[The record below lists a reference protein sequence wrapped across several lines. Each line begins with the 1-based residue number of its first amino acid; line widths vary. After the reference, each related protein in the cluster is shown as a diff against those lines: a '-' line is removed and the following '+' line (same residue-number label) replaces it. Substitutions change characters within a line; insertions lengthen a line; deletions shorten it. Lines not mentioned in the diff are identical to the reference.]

1 MGDKTRSSVIRSRSA
16 EQPASPIESWM
27 GSLANILKLL
37 ATAVLPLRDRQT
49 SASGPGRVK
58 ISRNLGRTAHFSA
71 AELLIRW
78 NRPPVVSVASGSFM

>member
-1 MGDKTRSSVIRSRSA
+1 MGDKSRSSLISSRSA

-49 SASGPGRVK
+49 SASGPNRRLEAGQSMSDLPGYFRHRLVPLLPGRHPLRCPD
-58 ISRNLGRTAHFSA
+58 I
-71 AELLIRW
+71 
-78 NRPPVVSVASGSFM
+78 